1 MYVKGRGGLLARTL
15 NLCLKGYQENS
26 EKPCDS
32 WKFGMALSLRLLGG
46 LEDFHYDMCDT
57 VLFED
62 IEKPY

>member
-1 MYVKGRGGLLARTL
+1 
-15 NLCLKGYQENS
+15 
-26 EKPCDS
+26 
-32 WKFGMALSLRLLGG
+32 MALSLRLLGG